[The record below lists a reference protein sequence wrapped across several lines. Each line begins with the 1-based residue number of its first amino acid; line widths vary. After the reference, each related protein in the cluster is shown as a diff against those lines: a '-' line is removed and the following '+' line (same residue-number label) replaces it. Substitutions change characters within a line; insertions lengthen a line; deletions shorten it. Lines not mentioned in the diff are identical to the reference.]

1 MKFFI
6 EYKRSILTALALL
19 AITTYLYATKPIPLA
34 EAGGDSSER
43 IPTQVFLKILAAE
56 NAAIRNLY
64 TSQIVGPGL
73 KQGLK
78 FREDW
83 KDKTSEAGPLP
94 ALFLREMSTIMQRDA
109 SDIGLFLGSD
119 FPIVSANLFK
129 GLQKTEFEK
138 VKSTK
143 QAQFFLD
150 SGSGR
155 YTAMYPDLASSQACV
170 TCHNDHAKTPKK
182 DWELNAMMGA
192 TTWSYPRKDV
202 SVAEVLRYT
211 GALRAAALET
221 YGLYLTKITTFKT
234 SPVPTVAAQWPKEG
248 MFVPSIAEMKKT
260 IEAQNNALTFQTLLD
275 ARAVKIAKN

>member
-6 EYKRSILTALALL
+6 EHKRSILTALALL
-19 AITTYLYATKPIPLA
+19 TLTTYLYATRPVPLA
-34 EAGGDSSER
+34 EAGGNTSER
-43 IPTQVFLKILAAE
+43 ISTEVFLQILAAE

-64 TSQIVGPGL
+64 TSKIVGPGL

-83 KDKTSEAGPLP
+83 KEKTSESGPLP
-94 ALFLREMSTIMQRDA
+94 ALFLREMSTILQRDT

-138 VKSTK
+138 LKISK
-143 QAQFFLD
+143 KAPFFLD

-155 YTAMYPDLASSQACV
+155 YTAMYPDYASSKPCV
-170 TCHNDHAKTPKK
+170 TCHNEHTKTPKT
-182 DWELNAMMGA
+182 DWALNDMMGA

-211 GALRAAALET
+211 TALRSAALET
-221 YGLYLTKITTFKT
+221 YGLYLTKISTFKA
-234 SPVPTVAAQWPKEG
+234 SPAPAIATQWPSDG
-248 MFVPSIAEMKKT
+248 MFVPTLAEMKKA
-260 IEAQNNALTFQTLLD
+260 IELQNNALTFQTLLD
-275 ARAVKIAKN
+275 VRATQVAKK

>member
-6 EYKRSILTALALL
+6 EHKRSILTALALL
-19 AITTYLYATKPIPLA
+19 TLTTYLYATRPAPLA
-34 EAGGDSSER
+34 EAGGDASER
-43 IPTQVFLKILAAE
+43 ISTQIFLEILAAE

-64 TSQIVGPGL
+64 TSKVVGPGL

-83 KDKTSEAGPLP
+83 KEKTSESGPLP
-94 ALFLREMSTIMQRDA
+94 ALFLREMSTILQRDT

-129 GLQKTEFEK
+129 GLQKTEYEK
-138 VKSTK
+138 LKISK
-143 QAQFFLD
+143 KAPYFLD

-155 YTAMYPDLASSQACV
+155 YTAMYPDYASSKPCV
-170 TCHNDHAKTPKK
+170 TCHNEHTKTPKK
-182 DWELNAMMGA
+182 DWELNDMMGA

-211 GALRAAALET
+211 TALRAAALET
-221 YGLYLTKITTFKT
+221 YGLYLTKIGTFKAT
-234 SPVPTVAAQWPKEG
+234 PAPAIAAKWPSDG
-248 MFVPSIAEMKKT
+248 MFVPTLAEMKKA
-260 IEAQNNALTFQTLLD
+260 IEVQNNALTLQILLD
-275 ARAVKIAKN
+275 ARATQVAKK

>member
-6 EYKRSILTALALL
+6 EHKRSILTALALL
-19 AITTYLYATKPIPLA
+19 TLTTYLYATRPAPLA
-34 EAGGDSSER
+34 EAGGDASER
-43 IPTQVFLKILAAE
+43 ISTQIFLEILAAE

-64 TSQIVGPGL
+64 TSKVVGPGL

-83 KDKTSEAGPLP
+83 KEKTSESGPLP
-94 ALFLREMSTIMQRDA
+94 ALFLREMSTILQRDT

-129 GLQKTEFEK
+129 GLQKTEYEK
-138 VKSTK
+138 LKISK
-143 QAQFFLD
+143 KAPYFLD

-155 YTAMYPDLASSQACV
+155 YTAMYPDYASSKPCV
-170 TCHNDHAKTPKK
+170 TCHNEHTKTPKK
-182 DWELNAMMGA
+182 DWELNDMMGA

-211 GALRAAALET
+211 TALRAAALET
-221 YGLYLTKITTFKT
+221 YSLYLTKIGTFKAT
-234 SPVPTVAAQWPKEG
+234 PAPAIAAKWPSDG
-248 MFVPSIAEMKKT
+248 MFVPTLAEMKKA
-260 IEAQNNALTFQTLLD
+260 IEVQNNALTLQILLD
-275 ARAVKIAKN
+275 ARATQVAKK

>member
-6 EYKRSILTALALL
+6 EFKRSILTALVLL
-19 AITTYLYATKPIPLA
+19 TVTTYLYATRPVPLT
-34 EAGGDSSER
+34 EAGGDVTER
-43 IPTQVFLKILAAE
+43 ISTQIFLQILAAE
-56 NAAIRNLY
+56 NAAIRTLY

-94 ALFLREMSTIMQRDA
+94 ALFLREMSTILQRDA

-129 GLQKTEFEK
+129 GVQKTEFEK
-138 VKSTK
+138 LRATK

-150 SGSGR
+150 TGSGR
-155 YTAMYPDLASSQACV
+155 YTAMYPDYASSKACV
-170 TCHNDHAKTPKK
+170 TCHNEHAKTPKK
-182 DWELNAMMGA
+182 DWELNGMMGA
-192 TTWSYPRKDV
+192 TTWSYPRKEV

-211 GALRAAALET
+211 AALRSAALET
-221 YGLYLTKITTFKT
+221 YGIYLTKLTTFKT
-234 SPVPTVAAQWPKEG
+234 SPVPIIATQWPRDG
-248 MFVPSIAEMKKT
+248 MFLPTLVEMKKT
-260 IEAQNNALTFQTLLD
+260 IETQNNALTFQTLLD
-275 ARAVKIAKN
+275 ARATQVAKK

>member
-6 EYKRSILTALALL
+6 EHKRSILTALALL
-19 AITTYLYATKPIPLA
+19 TLTTYLYATRPAPLA
-34 EAGGDSSER
+34 EAGGDTSER
-43 IPTQVFLKILAAE
+43 ISTQVFLQILAAE

-64 TSQIVGPGL
+64 TSKVVGPGL

-83 KDKTSEAGPLP
+83 KEKTSESGPLP
-94 ALFLREMSTIMQRDA
+94 ALFLREMSTILQRDT

-129 GLQKTEFEK
+129 GLQKTEYEK
-138 VKSTK
+138 LKISK
-143 QAQFFLD
+143 KAPYFLD

-155 YTAMYPDLASSQACV
+155 YTAMYPDYASSKPCV
-170 TCHNDHAKTPKK
+170 TCHNEHTKTPKT
-182 DWELNAMMGA
+182 DWELNDMMGA

-211 GALRAAALET
+211 TALRAAALET
-221 YGLYLTKITTFKT
+221 YGLYLTKISTFKAT
-234 SPVPTVAAQWPKEG
+234 PAPVIAAQWPSDG
-248 MFVPSIAEMKKT
+248 MFVPTIAEMKKA
-260 IEAQNNALTFQTLLD
+260 IEVQNNALTLQIMLD
-275 ARAVKIAKN
+275 ARSTQVAKK

>member
-6 EYKRSILTALALL
+6 EYKRSILAALALL
-19 AITTYLYATKPIPLA
+19 TITTYLYATRPAPLA
-34 EAGGDSSER
+34 EAGGDASER
-43 IPTQVFLKILAAE
+43 ISTQVFLQILAAE

-211 GALRAAALET
+211 GALRSAALET

-260 IEAQNNALTFQTLLD
+260 IETQNNALTFQTLLD

>member
-6 EYKRSILTALALL
+6 DYKRSILTALALL

>member
-19 AITTYLYATKPIPLA
+19 TITTYLYATRPAPLA
-34 EAGGDSSER
+34 EAGGDATER
-43 IPTQVFLKILAAE
+43 ISTQVFLKILADE

-94 ALFLREMSTIMQRDA
+94 ALFLREMSTILQRDT

-138 VKSTK
+138 LKTTK

-155 YTAMYPDLASSQACV
+155 YTAMYPDYASSKPCV
-170 TCHNDHAKTPKK
+170 TCHNEHAKTPKK
-182 DWELNAMMGA
+182 DWELNDMMGA

-211 GALRAAALET
+211 SALRSAALET
-221 YGLYLTKITTFKT
+221 YGLYLTKLTTFKA
-234 SPVPTVAAQWPKEG
+234 SPTPTVAAQWPKEG
-248 MFVPSIAEMKKT
+248 MFVPTLAEMKKA

-275 ARAVKIAKN
+275 ARTIQVAKK

>member
-6 EYKRSILTALALL
+6 EYKRSILTALVLL
-19 AITTYLYATKPIPLA
+19 TITTYLYATRPVPLA
-34 EAGGDSSER
+34 EAGGNSSER
-43 IPTQVFLKILAAE
+43 ISTQVFLQILAAE

-73 KQGLK
+73 KMGLK

-138 VKSTK
+138 LKSTK
-143 QAQFFLD
+143 KAQFFLD
-150 SGSGR
+150 AGSGR
-155 YTAMYPDLASSQACV
+155 YTAMYPDYASAKACV
-170 TCHNDHAKTPKK
+170 TCHNEHPKTPKK
-182 DWELNAMMGA
+182 DWELDGIMGA
-192 TTWSYPRKDV
+192 TTWSYPRKEV

-211 GALRAAALET
+211 TVLRAAALET
-221 YGLYLTKITTFKT
+221 YGLYLTKLTTFKA
-234 SPVPTVAAQWPKEG
+234 SPVPVVATHWPKEG
-248 MFVPSIAEMKKT
+248 MFLPTLAEMKKT
-260 IEAQNNALTFQTLLD
+260 IEVQNNALTFQTLLD
-275 ARAVKIAKN
+275 ARTHLVARK

>member
-6 EYKRSILTALALL
+6 EHKRSILTALALL
-19 AITTYLYATKPIPLA
+19 TLTTYLYATRPAPLA
-34 EAGGDSSER
+34 EAGGDTSER
-43 IPTQVFLKILAAE
+43 ISTQVFLQILAAE
-56 NAAIRNLY
+56 NAAIRHLY
-64 TSQIVGPGL
+64 TSKVVGPGL

-83 KDKTSEAGPLP
+83 KEKTSESGPLP
-94 ALFLREMSTIMQRDA
+94 ALFLREMSTILQRDT

-138 VKSTK
+138 LKITK
-143 QAQFFLD
+143 KAPYFLD

-155 YTAMYPDLASSQACV
+155 YTAMYPDYASSKPCV
-170 TCHNDHAKTPKK
+170 TCHNEHTKTPKK
-182 DWELNAMMGA
+182 DWELNDMMGA

-211 GALRAAALET
+211 TALRAAALET
-221 YGLYLTKITTFKT
+221 YGLYLTKISTFKAT
-234 SPVPTVAAQWPKEG
+234 PAPTIAAQWPSDG
-248 MFVPSIAEMKKT
+248 MFVPTIAEMKKA
-260 IEAQNNALTFQTLLD
+260 IEVQNNALTLQIMLD
-275 ARAVKIAKN
+275 ARSTQVAKK

>member
-6 EYKRSILTALALL
+6 EHKKHILTALVLL
-19 AITTYLYATKPIPLA
+19 TITTYLFATRPVPLA
-34 EAGGDSSER
+34 EAGGDTSER
-43 IPTQVFLKILAAE
+43 IPTQVFLQILAAE
-56 NAAIRNLY
+56 NSAIRNLY

-138 VKSTK
+138 LKSSK

-155 YTAMYPDLASSQACV
+155 YTAMYPDYASSKACV
-170 TCHNDHAKTPKK
+170 TCHNEHPKTPKK
-182 DWELNAMMGA
+182 DWELNGIMGA
-192 TTWSYPRKDV
+192 TTWSYPRKEV

-211 GALRAAALET
+211 SVLRAAALET
-221 YGLYLTKITTFKT
+221 YGLYLTKLSTFKA
-234 SPVPTVAAQWPKEG
+234 SPVPAIAAQWPKDG
-248 MFVPSIAEMKKT
+248 MFVPTLAEMKKT
-260 IEAQNNALTFQTLLD
+260 IETQNNALTFQTLLD
-275 ARAVKIAKN
+275 ARATRIAQK